1 MKILLILASLIYF
14 TAISTHASSTE
25 SSASLNAPAPAPKH
39 VAGLIGF
46 TKNNSRGVDS
56 QAMDLQYQEGN
67 PAVSG
72 INIQVDSFAGSM
84 ALLAGMAGM
93 TFVMIRRRHAA

>member
-25 SSASLNAPAPAPKH
+25 SSASLNAPAPKS